1 MKSLLLITT
10 LAVLAMTGKAELNDM
25 YLHHHPNQA
34 KKLAMAAR
42 AGNNQGKHSIVDN
55 SAG

>member
-42 AGNNQGKHSIVDN
+42 AGNNQGKHT
-55 SAG
+55 